1 MTQNFVLS
9 ILQQIV
15 AEFLF
20 SYYLGEHVCDC
31 PSACHSYEYDL
42 SISQSAWPA
51 TGIETDTA
59 YVKLIEQGLIKDFEE
74 INSTIAEKILEYLDN
89 DQHRVEI
96 LKNFARVTVY
106 NEKLSIERVQ
116 QVEAYTGVDLISDIG
131 GCSLLSWVGVW
142 VGGASG
148 FTVTEFPL
156 SVCGDIDRYMEV
168 YILHLKSE

>member
-1 MTQNFVLS
+1 M
-9 ILQQIV
+9 
-15 AEFLF
+15 
-20 SYYLGEHVCDC
+20 CDC

-59 YVKLIEQGLIKDFEE
+59 YVKLIEQGLIKDFEK
-74 INSTIAEKILEYLDN
+74 INSTIADRILEYLDD
-89 DQHRVEI
+89 DQNRVEI

-131 GCSLLSWVGVW
+131 GCSLLSWA
-142 VGGASG
+142 GG
-148 FTVTEFPL
+148 
-156 SVCGDIDRYMEV
+156 
-168 YILHLKSE
+168 